1 MVFGHSAASS
11 YKADTVLLE
20 NGIWESL
27 IQVSFDQLGPVLSK
41 LNRGNHPSSA

>member
-1 MVFGHSAASS
+1 MVFVHSDLFAGSG

-27 IQVSFDQLGPVLSK
+27 IQVP
-41 LNRGNHPSSA
+41 